1 MPVIGRIFRLQ
12 PLQILSL
19 LTLCIIFIVLIYMT
33 YNRNI
38 DTRFS
43 FENNRLYHN
52 SQPLNGKIIDHS
64 GVNQPL
70 SASGHSK
77 GDKSDSLHTAEGYE
91 KPNVII
97 TFTNA
102 ANNYVLQEKFRTT
115 VKSLFKFSSIP
126 INLFILGDEK
136 SKTIVS
142 EILRDVVPNPLEKM
156 ELLHLDVANLTKKV
170 HNIVQEMQKHFSYKP
185 GAYFSDALF
194 FFSIASHVVLP
205 DLNRVIMLDADLKFN
220 ADIKKLW
227 SQFDKFSNK
236 SIIGIAR
243 ENQPVYRHTFHM
255 YRNANTGTRVG
266 DPPPNGLTGF
276 NSGVLLLALDKMR
289 ESKIYNSVLI
299 SGEIEKLTQKYMF
312 KGHLGDQDFF
322 TLLSMEYEDLFYVLP
337 CTWNRQLCQWWK
349 NHGYES
355 VFDLYFKCEGQI
367 NIYHGNCN
375 TPIPKLDWE

>member
-1 MPVIGRIFRLQ
+1 MPAIVSVYHLQ
-12 PLQILSL
+12 PLQKLFL
-19 LTLCIIFIVLIYMT
+19 LTLCIIFIVLVYMT

-38 DTRFS
+38 DTKFTV
-43 FENNRLYHN
+43 ENNRLYHN
-52 SQPLNGKIIDHS
+52 SQPLNGENMEHS
-64 GVNQPL
+64 GVTEQL
-70 SASGHSK
+70 SVSGHNK
-77 GDKSDSLHTAEGYE
+77 GGKSDSLHTAEGNE
-91 KPNVII
+91 KPHVII

-102 ANNYVLQEKFRTT
+102 ANNYGLQEKFRIT
-115 VKSLFKFSSIP
+115 VKSLFRFSSVP
-126 INLFILGDEK
+126 INLYILGDEQ

-142 EILRDVVPNPLEKM
+142 DILRDVVTNPLDKM
-156 ELLHLDVANLTKKV
+156 ELLHLDINNLTKKV

-205 DLNRVIMLDADLKFN
+205 DLDRVIMLDADLKFN
-220 ADIKKLW
+220 ADIKQLW
-227 SQFDKFSNK
+227 NLFEKFSNK
-236 SIIGIAR
+236 CIIGIAR

-255 YRNANTGTRVG
+255 YRNANIRTRVG
-266 DPPPNGLTGF
+266 DPPPDGLTGF
-276 NSGVLLLALDKMR
+276 NSGVLLLDLDKMR
-289 ESKIYNSVLI
+289 QSKVYNSVLK

-355 VFDLYFKCEGQI
+355 VFDLYFRCEGHI